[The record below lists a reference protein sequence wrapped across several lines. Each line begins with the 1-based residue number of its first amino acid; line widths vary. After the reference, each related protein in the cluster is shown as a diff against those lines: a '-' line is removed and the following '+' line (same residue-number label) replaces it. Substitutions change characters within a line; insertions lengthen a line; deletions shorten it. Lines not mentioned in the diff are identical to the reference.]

1 MENQTECS
9 SYKNYIL
16 KKVIRM
22 VDFVDWNIFI
32 KLFDCLLL
40 KYSGKYLMNIQIMLH
55 IQKNVHVARSHSLIV
70 RLIWIIVFNAT
81 FSNIPFFEV
90 VWLYMYIYSRFPEE
104 LVVSILPS
112 ATCDIL
118 VLIFY
123 FDS

>member
-40 KYSGKYLMNIQIMLH
+40 K
-55 IQKNVHVARSHSLIV
+55 
-70 RLIWIIVFNAT
+70 
-81 FSNIPFFEV
+81 
-90 VWLYMYIYSRFPEE
+90 
-104 LVVSILPS
+104 
-112 ATCDIL
+112 
-118 VLIFY
+118 
-123 FDS
+123 